1 MSHIASRKSPRNEAV
16 HALMMRA
23 QGYAL
28 IVSILSIGV
37 FGLITM
43 HQLQAVERQLEQQAR
58 V

>member
-1 MSHIASRKSPRNEAV
+1 MSHIASRKPKRNEAV

-28 IVSILSIGV
+28 IVSILSIGA
-37 FGLITM
+37 FGIVTL
-43 HQLQAVERQLEQQAR
+43 HQLHAVERQLELQAR